1 VVSVSVM
8 LVSFSPVTSG
18 PASAKPAN
26 RLLASLSA
34 ADLALLAPFR
44 ESNLPRGT
52 VLQEPGGPIEHVYF
66 PLTGM
71 ISLVMRMQ
79 GGEMVEI
86 VAIGREGALGT
97 GVALGGGRALATA
110 VVQLPAMVARIP
122 AAQFQEAAS
131 RSSAVRQLAWR
142 CNELLVAEMQQ
153 SVACSTLHDA
163 QARLARCLLQTSDRI
178 GGALVPLTQDLL
190 AQTLGVRRT
199 TVTIIARLL
208 QSEGLIRYR
217 RGQIQIVDRA
227 ALEQQACECYRSI
240 RDLRDRLLLPD
251 GPQELHGLASPVA

>member
-1 VVSVSVM
+1 MAM
-8 LVSFSPVTSG
+8 LVSFPPAASSPT
-18 PASAKPAN
+18 SAKPSN

-34 ADLALLAPFR
+34 ADLALLGPFR
-44 ESNLPRGT
+44 ESTLPRGT
-52 VLQEPGGPIEHVYF
+52 VLQEPGGTIEHVYF

-71 ISLVMRMQ
+71 LSLVMRMQ

-97 GVALGGGRALATA
+97 DVALGGGRALATA
-110 VVQLPAMVARIP
+110 VVQLPAMVTRVP
-122 AAQFQEAAS
+122 AVQFQEAAR

-142 CNELLVAEMQQ
+142 CNESLIAEMQQ
-153 SVACSTLHDA
+153 SIACSTLHDA
-163 QARLARCLLQTSDRI
+163 QARLARYLLQTSDRI
-178 GGALVPLTQDLL
+178 GGAPVPLTQDIL

-217 RGQIQIVDRA
+217 RGQIQIVDRV
-227 ALEQQACECYRSI
+227 ALEGQACECYRSI
-240 RDLRDRLLLPD
+240 HRHRERLLPEA
-251 GPQELHGLASPVA
+251 GPQQGPYVQANPVA